1 MLVAL
6 CVSGID
12 AMLQRAHRTC
22 PQILCCLSCPAYLK
36 WGVITSRRRA
46 PLAPGTTSFARSE
59 NILQRILHC
68 ILPSGRLPRGGSGG
82 QRILFLEPLR
92 VEVCHGGSGMT
103 GCCSRDKGAHRVN
116 ADVCVCVCACVRAC
130 VRVCVRVCVCV
141 CALARMSAHAT
152 CPADHP
158 IRRAAF
164 TCAVRLQPPRPEWLP
179 RAGGDAS

>member
-1 MLVAL
+1 MRCCREPVVL
-6 CVSGID
+6 
-12 AMLQRAHRTC
+12 AHRFC
-22 PQILCCLSCPAYLK
+22 VVCLARLDLK
-36 WGVITSRRRA
+36 WGIITSRRRA
-46 PLAPGTTSFARSE
+46 LLAPGTTSFARSE
-59 NILQRILHC
+59 SISQRERILHC
-68 ILPSGRLPRGGSGG
+68 ILPSGRLPRGESGG
-82 QRILFLEPLR
+82 QRILFLDPLR